1 MNGGL
6 PVASLFGF
14 EIRVSLSLAVMTGVV
29 ALIAADQA
37 AFMSPTSAGAVQWVV
52 GAVVAALYLLSVL
65 VHELAH
71 AIVGR
76 RRGVSTPTLVLGLA
90 GGLAPLSV
98 QAARPG
104 DELAIAASGPLVS
117 VGIAAVLLPAALALS
132 VATAAF
138 DAVSTALFIVGVL
151 NLMLGLASLLPALPL
166 DGGRLVR
173 AIAWAR
179 TGDPDRAALASARA
193 GRYLGWVVSAIGI
206 VLVLVADAVLGIM
219 LVAMG
224 WLLGGAS
231 RGLEQRAQL
240 ERLLRGVTVADAML
254 ADVPHIGPGLTLDTF
269 ADRVGAGGA
278 PRALPVVDGERV
290 LGVIGFRALRR
301 LSAKRLASA
310 RAADV
315 MTTPPDAP
323 LVGPGEPIWGVLE
336 TMQRRGLDGLAVVEE
351 GRLVGVVTRESAAE
365 AVRARMP
372 AVAFWRGRGR

>member
-37 AFMSPTSAGAVQWVV
+37 AFMTPASAGAVQWVV
-52 GAVVAALYLLSVL
+52 GAAVAVLYLLSVL

-117 VGIAAVLLPAALALS
+117 VAIAAVLLPAALALS
-132 VATAAF
+132 VAAAAF
-138 DAVSTALFIVGVL
+138 DPVSTALFIVGVL

-206 VLVLVADAVLGIM
+206 VLVLVADAVLGVM

-240 ERLLRGVTVADAML
+240 ERLLRGVTVADAMVT
-254 ADVPHIGPGLTLDTF
+254 DVPHIGPGLTLDTF
-269 ADRVGAGGA
+269 ADRLGAGGA
-278 PRALPVVDGERV
+278 PRALPVVDGDRV

-315 MTTPPDAP
+315 MATPPDAP
-323 LVGPGEPIWGVLE
+323 FVAPAEGIWGVLE

-351 GRLVGVVTRESAAE
+351 GRLVGMVTRESAGE
-365 AVRARMP
+365 VVRARMP
-372 AVAFWRGRGR
+372 AVMFWRGRGR